1 MTTHR
6 DLMKIA
12 TGLGLTSITPTSA
25 ERIAAIE
32 PLTRTVSDNPI
43 LDPGSFPE
51 EIDGRLSGAFED
63 DWMGSICPQES
74 ALERQALE
82 AFERDYPA
90 IVNSPSPNSFWRYQE
105 EVFAYALALYRAGL
119 RHGAAYE
126 HLRSSVVGERKQC
139 RDCYGAGMTRKGDI
153 CGTCSGNGTVA
164 HRP

>member
-1 MTTHR
+1 MTNRQDVFKVT
-6 DLMKIA
+6 A
-12 TGLGLTSITPTSA
+12 GLGLAGVVPTSA
-25 ERIAAIE
+25 ERIAAAEI
-32 PLTRTVSDNPI
+32 LDQRISDNPI
-43 LDPGSFPE
+43 LDPGSFPD

-74 ALERQALE
+74 ALERQAL
-82 AFERDYPA
+82 AVFERDYPA

-105 EVFAYALALYRAGL
+105 EVFAYAIAMYRAGL

-126 HLRSSVVGERKQC
+126 HLRSSVVGELKQC
-139 RDCYGAGMTRKGDI
+139 RDCWGAGMTRKGDI